1 MASTGY
7 LLKGDD
13 EYCKPS
19 NNLSDLVNVSTA
31 RLNLGLVIGSNVQA
45 YSANLDSLSAFAT
58 DTDTTLAANSD
69 TRLATQKAIKSYVD
83 NVATGLSWKQPV
95 RLATT
100 AARTLATDFE
110 VGDTIDGVILDLND
124 RVLIKNQAD
133 SKENGIYVVNSS
145 GAPTRASDANAD
157 SEMPQSTVLV
167 KAGTVNADTQWT
179 CINDQVTIGSSLIF
193 YTQIAGA
200 GTYTNGTGLN
210 LSGNQFSIDS
220 TVVTL
225 SGSQTLTNKSIA
237 ASQLTGQASV
247 ANGGTGA
254 STLTQYGVVVGNGT
268 SAVSVTAAGTA
279 NHVLTGNGSANPTFQ
294 ALPTATSGTSVLS
307 SAFNLSSSSGT
318 YEDIGLSVTLPSAGT
333 YWVSYTLF
341 GQIQV
346 ATGTDGYFNAKLY
359 NSTDAADVANSTV
372 IFCYQRLAEN
382 INALESVTMSMP
394 ITVAAS
400 KTIKVYV
407 SRNNGTTYT
416 YSAVESNSTGYSSIS
431 YFKLS
436 N

>member
-1 MASTGY
+1 MGIERISMSNNNFIGGSASTNR
-7 LLKGDD
+7 
-13 EYCKPS
+13 S
-19 NNLSDLVNVSTA
+19 A
-31 RLNLGLVIGSNVQA
+31 LGLIIGTDVQS
-45 YSANLDSLSAFAT
+45 YSANLDSLSAFTT
-58 DTDTTLAANSD
+58 DTDSTLAANSD
-69 TRLATQKAIKSYVD
+69 TRLATQKATKSYADTKIASTEKGANSGVATLDSGGKVPAAQLPNSIMDYQGTWSAATNTPTLSNGTGNAGDVYINTAAGTVD
-83 NVATGLSWKQPV
+83 FGAGGITFAVGDWTIYSGSVWQKSINSNAVVSVNSQTGAVTFTAGTGLS
-95 RLATT
+95 LT
-100 AARTLATDFE
+100 
-110 VGDTIDGVILDLND
+110 
-124 RVLIKNQAD
+124 
-133 SKENGIYVVNSS
+133 
-145 GAPTRASDANAD
+145 
-157 SEMPQSTVLV
+157 
-167 KAGTVNADTQWT
+167 GTQ
-179 CINDQVTIGSSLIF
+179 
-193 YTQIAGA
+193 Y
-200 GTYTNGTGLN
+200 
-210 LSGNQFSIDS
+210 SIDS

-254 STLTQYGVVVGNGT
+254 STLTQYGVVVGNGA

-279 NHVLTGNGSANPTFQ
+279 KHVLTGNGSANPTFQ

-341 GQIQV
+341 GQIQI

-394 ITVAAS
+394 ITVADS
-400 KTIKVYV
+400 KIIKVYV
-407 SRNNGTTYT
+407 SRNNGTTYS

>member
-1 MASTGY
+1 MASGGY
-7 LLKGDD
+7 YLKG
-13 EYCKPS
+13 
-19 NNLSDLVNVSTA
+19 V
-31 RLNLGLVIGSNVQA
+31 
-45 YSANLDSLSAFAT
+45 DSLVESSEKGANNGVATLDGGGKVPAAQLPNSIMDYQGTWSAATNTPTLSNGTGSAGDVYINTAAGTVDFGAGGITFAVGDWAIYNGT
-58 DTDTTLAANSD
+58 VWQKSINSNAVVSVNSQ
-69 TRLATQKAIKSYVD
+69 TGAVTFTAG
-83 NVATGLSWKQPV
+83 TGLS
-95 RLATT
+95 LT
-100 AARTLATDFE
+100 
-110 VGDTIDGVILDLND
+110 
-124 RVLIKNQAD
+124 
-133 SKENGIYVVNSS
+133 
-145 GAPTRASDANAD
+145 
-157 SEMPQSTVLV
+157 
-167 KAGTVNADTQWT
+167 GTQ
-179 CINDQVTIGSSLIF
+179 
-193 YTQIAGA
+193 Y
-200 GTYTNGTGLN
+200 
-210 LSGNQFSIDS
+210 SIDS
-220 TVVTL
+220 TVATL
-225 SGSQTLTNKSIA
+225 SGTQTLTNKSIA

-307 SAFNLSSSSGT
+307 SAFNLSSSGGT

-346 ATGTDGYFNAKLY
+346 ATGIDGFFNAKLY

-407 SRNNGTTYT
+407 SRNNGTTYS
-416 YSAVESNSTGYSSIS
+416 YSAVESNSIGYSSIS